1 MEKIEVISPVGGEVV
16 RQTTVAPRLA
26 DLAGKTVCEMWNGLF
41 KGNFTFPVIRELL
54 QEKYPGVKVIPYTE
68 FPFAHGGDN
77 PTHQAEL
84 ARKMAALA
92 KEKGCDAVIS
102 GNGA

>member
-1 MEKIEVISPVGGEVV
+1 MEKIEVVSPVGGDVI
-16 RQTTVAPRLA
+16 RQTTVAPRLP
-26 DLAGKTVCEMWNGLF
+26 DLAGKTVCEMWNGVF
-41 KGNFTFPVIRELL
+41 KGDFTFPVIRELL

-68 FPFAHGGDN
+68 FPFFHGGDN
-77 PTHQAEL
+77 PTYQAKL

-92 KEKGCDAVIS
+92 KEKGCDALIS